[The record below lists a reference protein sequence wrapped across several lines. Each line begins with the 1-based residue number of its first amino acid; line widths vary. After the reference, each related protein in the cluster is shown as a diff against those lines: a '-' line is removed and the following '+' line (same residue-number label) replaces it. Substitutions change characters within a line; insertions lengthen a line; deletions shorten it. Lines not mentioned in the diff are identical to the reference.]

1 MSLAPVALSAQ
12 TVSVS
17 GRVLRGGRDTV
28 PLANAWVVLHRVTR
42 EGGGPLD
49 SVRTDLRGRYRIQLR
64 VEDTTGVYVVSAWYD
79 SLAYFSLPLNVVGR
93 PAVHVED
100 LVAYPTTVNQPPIR
114 LARRLIT
121 IANPGQDGM
130 REVLEI
136 LELEN
141 MGHTTR
147 ITKDTLV
154 PTWAGRVPEV
164 AGQFQGGQGDIS
176 PEAIVFR
183 NDSVLVLGPIPP
195 GPPKQLS
202 YGYSLPASARK
213 LVLTIDQHTVELNL
227 LVEDTVS
234 VVTAPPPASNL
245 WACRKSSS
253 GASRHIARGRSRPA
267 TRSRSRCRAA
277 PSARRWCSPT
287 SSPSSPWRWS
297 RPSCG
302 PCGSDPRQPRLSQQ
316 FNSRTGIRKPV

>member
-12 TVSVS
+12 TVGVS

-49 SVRTDLRGRYRIQLR
+49 SVRTDARGRYRIQLT
-64 VEDTTGVYVVSAWYD
+64 VEDTSGVYVVSAWYD

-100 LVAYPTTVNQPPIR
+100 LVAYPTTINAPPIR
-114 LARRLIT
+114 LARRLLT
-121 IANPGQDGM
+121 IAKPGQDGT

-141 MGHTTR
+141 LGHTTR

-183 NDSVLVLGPIPP
+183 NDSVHVLGPIPP
-195 GPPKQLS
+195 GAAKQLS
-202 YGYSLPASARK
+202 YGYSLPASVRT
-213 LVLTIDQHTVELNL
+213 LVLPIDQPTVELNL
-227 LVEDTVS
+227 LVEDTAA
-234 VVTAPPPASNL
+234 VVRAPAVESLGVQEIEQRRFAAYRAGPLAPGDKVEIVLPRGAFRAQMVLPYIIAVVAMAMVVALVWALRKRPTAA
-245 WACRKSSS
+245 
-253 GASRHIARGRSRPA
+253 
-267 TRSRSRCRAA
+267 
-277 PSARRWCSPT
+277 
-287 SSPSSPWRWS
+287 
-297 RPSCG
+297 
-302 PCGSDPRQPRLSQQ
+302 
-316 FNSRTGIRKPV
+316 